1 MFHHSE
7 LFSENPGYN
16 LLESRFSWAYR
27 IDLWEFEYIV
37 PKIKAGMLVEVE
49 FFTDTVMKSEKYS
62 EKSSFRKIVPT
73 VFAEKFRMMKHK
85 PYEWFKMI

>member
-1 MFHHSE
+1 MILNFSAKTPSTIFRN
-7 LFSENPGYN
+7 LDFPKPTGSENLN
-16 LLESRFSWAYR
+16 T
-27 IDLWEFEYIV
+27 IV
-37 PKIKAGMLVEVE
+37 SKIKAGMLVEVE